1 MTPFGLKMRALRKE
15 RGISQKQM
23 AKDLGISPAYLS
35 ALEHGWRGKAT
46 TNRILQIC
54 DYFDLIWDDV
64 EDIKNLSLVSK
75 PRVTIDTQG
84 LSGDATKLVN
94 LLSYK
99 IGYLDKDK
107 IKRLISIIE

>member
-1 MTPFGLKMRALRKE
+1 MTPFGMKMRQLRKE
-15 RGISQKQM
+15 KGVTQKQM

-35 ALEHGWRGKAT
+35 ALEHGLRGKAT
-46 TNRILQIC
+46 TNRVQQIC

-64 EDIKNLSLVSK
+64 EEIKNLSFISK

-84 LSGDATKLVN
+84 LSCDATKLVN

-99 IGYLDKDK
+99 IGYLDDDK
-107 IKRLISIIE
+107 IKHLLSIIE